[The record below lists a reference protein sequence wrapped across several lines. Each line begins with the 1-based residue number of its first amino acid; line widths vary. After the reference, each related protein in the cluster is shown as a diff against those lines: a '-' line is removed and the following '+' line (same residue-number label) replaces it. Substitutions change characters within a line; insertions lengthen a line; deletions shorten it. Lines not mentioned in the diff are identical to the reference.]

1 MNSVHDAMVSF
12 AMADDNDM
20 HDVDANDDNNIKHAF
35 WRDGDHNNMMHGDA
49 DADNTHNN
57 IMLAR

>member
-1 MNSVHDAMVSF
+1 MVSF
-12 AMADDNDM
+12 AMADDNGM
-20 HDVDANDDNNIKHAF
+20 HDVDANDDNNMKHAF
-35 WRDGDHNNMMHGDA
+35 WRDDDHNNMMHGDA

>member
-1 MNSVHDAMVSF
+1 MVSF
-12 AMADDNDM
+12 AMA
-20 HDVDANDDNNIKHAF
+20 DDNNIKHAF
-35 WRDGDHNNMMHGDA
+35 WRDDDDHNNMMHGDA

>member
-1 MNSVHDAMVSF
+1 MVSF
-12 AMADDNDM
+12 AMA
-20 HDVDANDDNNIKHAF
+20 DDNNIKHAF
-35 WRDGDHNNMMHGDA
+35 WRDDDHNNMMHGDA